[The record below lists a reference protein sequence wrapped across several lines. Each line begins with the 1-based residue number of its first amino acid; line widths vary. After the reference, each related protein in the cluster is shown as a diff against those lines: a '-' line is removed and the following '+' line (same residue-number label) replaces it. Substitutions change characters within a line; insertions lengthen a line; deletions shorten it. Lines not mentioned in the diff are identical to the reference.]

1 MLKVTGRLPLS
12 PLGNISK
19 APQEQKQ
26 HCALGSEEVQSGSK
40 LSGQLRA
47 LKEGVS
53 RPASKFCRVALCRGE
68 GPACPSSLR
77 ATRSGKSSIS
87 KHRSDMNVVEGLPW
101 WLRL

>member
-19 APQEQKQ
+19 VPREQKQ

-47 LKEGVS
+47 LKDGVS
-53 RPASKFCRVALCRGE
+53 RPASKFCKVALCRGE
-68 GPACPSSLR
+68 GASLP
-77 ATRSGKSSIS
+77 IFP
-87 KHRSDMNVVEGLPW
+87 EGHTQREKAASPNTTVT
-101 WLRL
+101 